1 MTIPQSPSM
10 YSTKWQMIQTGT
22 QLIDLFRASKVN
34 QFKDTKD
41 CKAVKEFVGELK
53 GLLDWLRV
61 CDKEGHDPVFTSWLI
76 HLLENTPGIMHY
88 QFETSLGRDVLGT
101 VTGLN
106 VLAKENWIDDYS
118 ICRVAEYFQ
127 YRYQDHDTQQPIV
140 IPFYHLVHWRCHLEI
155 QGNLSDGYPC
165 DWEKGTFIDGQN
177 SKVFAVVQ
185 MGDHWGAACIDFKER
200 RVYFGDSMK
209 RTFPSDARKAIAR
222 WLVHIGMDLTKWDPC
237 VHLFHVPRQVNSG
250 SCGVIALNTIE
261 RVLNGKLSIWTNGHA
276 ACHRLR
282 LMQLMTGYSSLKC
295 DVACLTSKGMH
306 YVKSKVGEAPLSRRK
321 ADSEPLYNKEELDTW
336 VRQAQ
341 DLAAKRDMEL
351 RDSAKMERCKRKDLR
366 RQKDE
371 ELRFARW
378 RDWDNNSPKQEI
390 KACGLSIGNR
400 SVGDEPKRGDCNSG
414 DFEGGKDGHVEVG
427 NGSEGLEELGGS
439 NKSDEDKCVNHDK
452 DGGKGVQE
460 HGIGGF
466 IESKR
471 AHGDYGGT
479 KDNQGPGIE
488 GVIECSKTGVENT

>member
-1 MTIPQSPSM
+1 
-10 YSTKWQMIQTGT
+10 
-22 QLIDLFRASKVN
+22 
-34 QFKDTKD
+34 
-41 CKAVKEFVGELK
+41 
-53 GLLDWLRV
+53 
-61 CDKEGHDPVFTSWLI
+61 
-76 HLLENTPGIMHY
+76 
-88 QFETSLGRDVLGT
+88 
-101 VTGLN
+101 
-106 VLAKENWIDDYS
+106 
-118 ICRVAEYFQ
+118 
-127 YRYQDHDTQQPIV
+127 
-140 IPFYHLVHWRCHLEI
+140 
-155 QGNLSDGYPC
+155 
-165 DWEKGTFIDGQN
+165 
-177 SKVFAVVQ
+177 
-185 MGDHWGAACIDFKER
+185 
-200 RVYFGDSMK
+200 
-209 RTFPSDARKAIAR
+209 
-222 WLVHIGMDLTKWDPC
+222 
-237 VHLFHVPRQVNSG
+237 
-250 SCGVIALNTIE
+250 
-261 RVLNGKLSIWTNGHA
+261 
-276 ACHRLR
+276 
-282 LMQLMTGYSSLKC
+282 MTGYSSLKC

-488 GVIECSKTGVENT
+488 GVIECSKTGVENTVTKAVDGGDKEGDIEKWNPQVNCDFPSIDIAVTRIKSWAINNGFKMVIRKSEERMKVLKCWCHGAPAPHIDSQRASQLKKWQCKFQINLNAPLDRNGEAYISKIIDEAHTHPLNLDLGVIGAEAQRKMDD